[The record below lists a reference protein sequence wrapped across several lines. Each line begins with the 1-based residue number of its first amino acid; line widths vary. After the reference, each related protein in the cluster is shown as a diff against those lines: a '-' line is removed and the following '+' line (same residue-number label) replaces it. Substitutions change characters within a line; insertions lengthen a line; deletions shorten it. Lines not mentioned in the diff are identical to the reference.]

1 MKTMQDPFSVSILH
15 KICDFKGQITF
26 KFTAHKTDLLNSF
39 CKLYL
44 KDNTY

>member
-1 MKTMQDPFSVSILH
+1 MQDPFSVSTLH
-15 KICDFKGQITF
+15 KMTLHKGKIHF

-39 CKLYL
+39 CKPYL